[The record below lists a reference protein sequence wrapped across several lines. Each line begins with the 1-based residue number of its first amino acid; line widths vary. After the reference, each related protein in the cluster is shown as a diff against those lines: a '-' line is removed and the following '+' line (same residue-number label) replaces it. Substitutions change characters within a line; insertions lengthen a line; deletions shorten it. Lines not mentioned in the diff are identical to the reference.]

1 MYSIHLVFIN
11 KFVLMILYLP
21 EASHIISD
29 FFISIYYMA
38 QLLEVYNIIASQDI
52 SKLRNILETG
62 VNINLPGGGVTVL
75 SAAVNTGNIDIV
87 KLLIDYGAD
96 VNIQN
101 EDGFTVLFSSDIEI
115 EILKLII
122 TTGADVNIRDK
133 HGMTALFFSS
143 YEKAKLL
150 MEAGA
155 ILDIQDIVEG
165 RTALFYTE
173 YIEDANVKLF
183 IDYGADVNIQDKQ
196 GKTAIFF
203 FENIDNI
210 SLLINVNAI
219 LNIKDKT
226 GRTALFY
233 SDYEKASLLLYNGID
248 ANTRDNGGKTVLFC
262 SDYEI
267 TELLLDTCLGV
278 DVNLLDNEGRTA
290 LFYADY
296 EKGSLL
302 LYSGIDANI
311 QDNYGKTA
319 LYYFSKKGDFQNVK
333 LLVTKGASINFSID
347 EISDQK
353 IKRYLNIHKDL
364 WKRTVR
370 EKLLGKMKTI
380 YDYRSEKVCDV
391 FNVLDKEE
399 LSMVANLY
407 GIDEKLSRFQICQK
421 LKVILDGKIK
431 EKEEA
436 LGTCNNMQTG
446 ILQTDIKDIDPRS
459 FFTFEENG
467 KIYCEEVEALY
478 EQIFTHGLTK
488 NAFTNQPFS
497 EDIKKR
503 VKKHYNIYIKDRIS
517 EEEKPQETLTALY
530 AKLHGFLYYPVTNKK
545 FEDSNI
551 KDLKKFVATLPVRI
565 QKDSDLLEY
574 KKNIMKGLIEY
585 IEDDQDISIQPD
597 GRRIK
602 TSAIIVTQ
610 LWNDYYD

>member
-1 MYSIHLVFIN
+1 MSG
-11 KFVLMILYLP
+11 
-21 EASHIISD
+21 
-29 FFISIYYMA
+29 
-38 QLLEVYNIIASQDI
+38 LLEAYSAIAYGDI
-52 SKLRNILETG
+52 SGLKNILDSG
-62 VNINLPGGGVTVL
+62 FDINVSGGESTLL

-87 KLLIDYGAD
+87 KLLIDYDADVNIRDGDGITALFSDDNEIEILKLLIDAGAD
-96 VNIQN
+96 VNIQKDN
-101 EDGFTVLFSSDIEI
+101 G
-115 EILKLII
+115 K
-122 TTGADVNIRDK
+122 
-133 HGMTALFFSS
+133 TALFFSN
-143 YEKAKLL
+143 YETTKLL
-150 MEAGA
+150 IDAGVDVN
-155 ILDIQDIVEG
+155 IKDNEG
-165 RTALFYTE
+165 NTALTYT
-173 YIEDANVKLF
+173 DQFDTNVMKLL
-183 IDYGADVNIQDKQ
+183 IDSGADVNIQDKH
-196 GKTAIFF
+196 GKTVLFS
-203 FENIDNI
+203 FENIEDVK
-210 SLLINVNAI
+210 LIIEAGAI
-219 LNIKDKT
+219 LNIQDRT

-233 SDYEKASLLLYNGID
+233 SDYDKATFLLQAGALLNIQ
-248 ANTRDNGGKTVLFC
+248 DN
-262 SDYEI
+262 D
-267 TELLLDTCLGV
+267 
-278 DVNLLDNEGRTA
+278 GRTV

-296 EKGSLL
+296 EITRLL
-302 LYSGIDANI
+302 LDTGVDVNVLDNDGKTALFYSNYKKVALLIDAGVDVNVL
-311 QDNYGKTA
+311 DKDGKTA
-319 LYYFSKKGDFQNVK
+319 LYYFSKKPDYESVQ
-333 LLVTKGASINFSID
+333 LLVSNGANINFSIN
-347 EISDQK
+347 EISNPK
-353 IKRYLNIHKDL
+353 IKKYLSIHKDL

-478 EQIFTHGLTK
+478 EQIFIHDSNK

-497 EDIKKR
+497 EDMKKR
-503 VKKHYNIYIKDRIS
+503 VKKHYTIYIKDKIS
-517 EEEKPQETLTALY
+517 EETPQETLTALY
-530 AKLHGFLYYPVTNKK
+530 AKLHGFLFYPATNKK

-551 KDLKKFVATLPVRI
+551 KDLKKFVATLPVQI

-574 KKNIMKGLIEY
+574 KKNIMKGLIDY
-585 IEDDQDISIQPD
+585 IEDDQDISVQPD

-610 LWNDYYD
+610 LWNNYYQ